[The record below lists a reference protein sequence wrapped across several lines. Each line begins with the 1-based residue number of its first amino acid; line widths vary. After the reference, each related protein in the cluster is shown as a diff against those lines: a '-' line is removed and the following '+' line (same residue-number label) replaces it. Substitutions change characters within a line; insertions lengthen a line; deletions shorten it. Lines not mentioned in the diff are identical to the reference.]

1 MRMDSA
7 RLTVKSHVP
16 RHMLLAALLGAAVI
30 VAGCRADPAVK
41 RQQYL
46 ESGNRYFDQGKYAE
60 AIIEYRNAIGVDA
73 TFGQARKR
81 LAESYARIGNA
92 RGSFDE
98 FVRAADLLP
107 SDVEVQLTA
116 GNLLLMARQ
125 PREALARAD
134 GALKVQ
140 PENIDALVLRGNA
153 LAGLTSFAEAL
164 ESIEQAIKLDPDR
177 GTTYTSLGL
186 VQVAHGQ
193 RDDAEATFRR
203 AVSLSPKEVE
213 AHLALGNFY
222 WSQGRTRDAEQ
233 AFDTALKVEPAN
245 PQANRFMASLKSAT
259 GRQSE
264 AEPYLRRIADASVG
278 PEGTLALADYYLL
291 TARPRDAIASIEGLK
306 AARDIPAV
314 TLHLARAYAAAGDLA
329 KAHSLVD
336 PVLKAN
342 GKDAAAQL
350 LKGQLLLQEG
360 RRDEAFAAIQ
370 TAATLAPTSADAQF
384 ALGRMYVFRGDEA
397 AAQAAFQEVLRINPR
412 ASAAQVQLARLQ
424 TQRKPEESVRTADEA
439 TRNNPT
445 SLAARLTLVQ
455 SLTAGRDLGRAE
467 AEMTKLR
474 AEFPTV
480 AAVHSQDATL
490 AMMKKDL
497 PRARAAIERAEKIDA
512 ASLDTVR
519 VAIAFELIQGH
530 SAAARARLEERMKQG
545 TNADVLVLAGTTYL
559 ALKDPVAA
567 EKTLRAAIEA
577 DPSRNEPYA
586 TLGSMYVSQKRLDEA
601 LREFEALSKKQAKPV
616 GPLTMMGMILEQQ
629 GNVDDAMKRYND
641 ALALDPRA
649 GAASNNLAW
658 ILAERGQDLDRALQ
672 LAQNGVAAAP
682 ERAEIIDTLGWVY
695 YKMNQPLRAI
705 PYFQQSVQKS
715 PGTAEYHYHLGLAFV
730 KGGDNVK
737 GRAALQR
744 ALDSKPS
751 AALVSEIRKALDGI
765 TN

>member
-7 RLTVKSHVP
+7 RLPAKSHSP
-16 RHMLLAALLGAAVI
+16 RHTLLAALLGAAVI

-46 ESGNRYFDQGKYAE
+46 ESGNRYFDQAKYAE

-81 LAESYARIGNA
+81 LAESYARVGNA

-107 SDVEVQLTA
+107 NDVDVQLTA

-125 PREALARAD
+125 PQEALARAD

-153 LAGLTSFAEAL
+153 LAGLTSFDEAL

-177 GTTYTSLGL
+177 SSTYTSLGL
-186 VQVAHGQ
+186 VQVAQGQ
-193 RDDAEATFRR
+193 RDDAEATLRR
-203 AVSLSPKEVE
+203 AVSLSPKEVQ

-222 WSQGRTRDAEQ
+222 WSLGRTRDAEQ
-233 AFDTALKVEPAN
+233 AFDTALKVEPTN
-245 PQANRFMASLKSAT
+245 PPANRFMASLKFAT
-259 GRQSE
+259 GRRPE

-306 AARDIPAV
+306 TARDIPAI
-314 TLHLARAYAAAGDLA
+314 TLRLARAYAAAGDLA

-336 PVLKAN
+336 PILKAN

-360 RRDEAFAAIQ
+360 RREEAFAAIQ
-370 TAATLAPTSADAQF
+370 TAITIAPTSADAQF
-384 ALGRMYVFRGDEA
+384 ALGRMYAFRGDEA
-397 AAQAAFQEVLRINPR
+397 AAQTAFQEVLRINPR

-424 TQRKPEESVRTADEA
+424 AQHKPQESVRTADEA

-455 SLTAGRDLGRAE
+455 SLTAARDLGRAE
-467 AEMTKLR
+467 GEMTKLR
-474 AEFPTV
+474 ADFPTV

-490 AMMKKDL
+490 AMQKKDL
-497 PRARAAIERAEKIDA
+497 ARARAAIERAEKIDA
-512 ASLDTVR
+512 SSLDTVR
-519 VAIAFELIQGH
+519 VAIALELMQGN
-530 SAAARARLEERMKQG
+530 SAGARARLEERMKQG
-545 TNADVLVLAGTTYL
+545 TNADVLVLAGNTYL
-559 ALKDPVAA
+559 ALKDPAAA

-601 LREFEALSKKQAKPV
+601 LREFEALSKKQARPV

-629 GNVDDAMKRYND
+629 GNVDAAMKRYND
-641 ALALDPRA
+641 ALALDSRA

-658 ILAERGQDLDRALQ
+658 ILAERSQDLDRALQ
-672 LAQNGVAAAP
+672 LAQNAVAAAP
-682 ERAEIIDTLGWVY
+682 ERAEILDTLGWVY
-695 YKMNQPLRAI
+695 YQMNQPLRAI

-715 PGTAEYHYHLGLAFV
+715 PETAEYHYHLGLAFV

-751 AALVSEIRKALDGI
+751 AAMVSEIRKALDGI